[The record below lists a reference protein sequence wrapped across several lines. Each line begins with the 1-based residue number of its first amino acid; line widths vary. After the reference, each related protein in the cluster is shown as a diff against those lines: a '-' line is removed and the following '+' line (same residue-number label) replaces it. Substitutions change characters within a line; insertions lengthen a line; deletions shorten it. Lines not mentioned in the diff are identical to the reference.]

1 MPSTD
6 SVAPWPD
13 WANAASIPSYRVCT
27 RVSRSAKRD
36 NRRRTMS
43 NAVGSRSMPI
53 SRRPGSS
60 LRNRSACPPA
70 PMVASMSTAPD
81 PSGWWRVN
89 AGRSNAKQRSS
100 RTGTWPN
107 SPLASA
113 MTTPSRRVA
122 WEATRR
128 SVASRSLSDFTNLAL
143 GKYVRVGSDRGHDA
157 RARALDNV
165 AEGFIAGRG
174 EVLFMGVLV
183 LLPGQCV
190 PDLQVVN
197 RSDHHAVLGE
207 VRVAAVISRQGDP
220 ALGVGMLFVGA
231 GGQVA
236 QEGSGIGVASRS
248 LTGLTSEFLE
258 RHSRVD
264 GEAVVLALGDHQ
276 SPCQCVAE
284 LGGQREPPLVVE
296 LWRVGAEK
304 HLATSMPFDFR
315 HDTPQSPTS
324 LPLTTRMSPVDVV
337 SAGSRPPS
345 WLAGIELA
353 CRTAME
359 TATELQLLRGW
370 GVVGHS
376 GARGRQAAVCG
387 HKKRQPAGCPF
398 FVAVPTP
405 RSGGGPDLPSGW

>member
-1 MPSTD
+1 
-6 SVAPWPD
+6 
-13 WANAASIPSYRVCT
+13 
-27 RVSRSAKRD
+27 
-36 NRRRTMS
+36 MS
-43 NAVGSRSMPI
+43 KAVGSGSMPI
-53 SRRPGSS
+53 SRSPGSS

-70 PMVASMSTAPD
+70 PRVASIRTAPD
-81 PSGWWRVN
+81 PSRWWRVN
-89 AGRSNAKQRSS
+89 AGCSSAKQRSS

-107 SPLASA
+107 SPVASA

-122 WEATRR
+122 REATRVAAR
-128 SVASRSLSDFTNLAL
+128 ATRCARPSRACDRPTVASRSLSDGTNLAL

-174 EVLFMGVLV
+174 EGLFMGVLV
-183 LLPGQCV
+183 LLPGLCA
-190 PDLQVVN
+190 PDLKVFN
-197 RSDHHAVLGE
+197 RSDPHAALGE
-207 VRVAAVISRQGDP
+207 VRVAAVIGRQGDP

-236 QEGSGIGVASRS
+236 QEGSGVRVASRR
-248 LTGLTSEFLE
+248 LTGLAGEFLE

-324 LPLTTRMSPVDVV
+324 LHLTARMSPVDVV
-337 SAGSRPPS
+337 SAGSWPPS
-345 WLAGIELA
+345 RLSGIERL
-353 CRTAME
+353 RRI
-359 TATELQLLRGW
+359 ATELAAELLLLPRW
-370 GVVGHS
+370 GVVGHFRVRCRQP
-376 GARGRQAAVCG
+376 AVRGHQKG
-387 HKKRQPAGCPF
+387 QPAGCPF
-398 FVAVPTP
+398 FVAAPTP
-405 RSGGGPDLPSGW
+405 RSGGGTDLPSGW

>member
-6 SVAPWPD
+6 SVGPYPD
-13 WANAASIPSYRVCT
+13 SASASSIPSYRVCT
-27 RVSRSAKRD
+27 RVSRSPKRD
-36 NRRRTMS
+36 NRRPTMS

-53 SRRPGSS
+53 SRSPGSS
-60 LRNRSACPPA
+60 LRNRAACPPA
-70 PMVASMSTAPD
+70 PTVASMSTAPD

-89 AGRSNAKQRSS
+89 AGRSSAKQRSS

-107 SPLASA
+107 SPVASD

-165 AEGFIAGRG
+165 AECFIAGRG

-183 LLPGQCV
+183 LLPGHCV
-190 PDLQVVN
+190 PYLQVVN

-207 VRVAAVISRQGDP
+207 VREAAVIGRQGDP

-236 QEGSGIGVASRS
+236 QEGSGVGVASRS

-324 LPLTTRMSPVDVV
+324 LHLTTRMSPVDVV

-345 WLAGIELA
+345 WLPGIERTRRIATELA
-353 CRTAME
+353 A
-359 TATELQLLRGW
+359 ELQLLPRW

-376 GARGRQAAVCG
+376 RVCCRQPAVRGHQKG
-387 HKKRQPAGCPF
+387 QPAGCPF
-398 FVAVPTP
+398 FVAAPTP
-405 RSGGGPDLPSGW
+405 RSGGGTDLPSGW